1 MSILSMS
8 DVVDPP
14 QPGRSEFVTLSN
26 ESGAIRRLARFR
38 CADIEQVRHAV
49 VHYPALG
56 VGSAKPYAVH
66 FFNQPIIG
74 LMLNNRPLSL
84 LASAQTGSPETIR
97 VLLVC
102 LVVMLAIIVSI
113 GAAII
118 WKLDGQSLRSA
129 ILKGGATFAAA
140 TTIFILILS
149 AAGFI

>member
-8 DVVDPP
+8 DVVDQP
-14 QPGRSEFVTLSN
+14 QPGRSGFVTLSS

-38 CADIEQVRHAV
+38 WVDTEQVRHAV
-49 VHYPALG
+49 VHYPTLG
-56 VGSAKPYAVH
+56 VGSAIH
-66 FFNQPIIG
+66 SFNRPIIG
-74 LMLNNRPLSL
+74 FMLKNRLLSL
-84 LASAQTGSPETIR
+84 LASAQAGTPETIR

-113 GAAII
+113 CAAII
-118 WKLDGQSLRSA
+118 WKSDGQSLRSA